1 MQSLMA
7 INIVMQISQI
17 LQINA
22 RAKIFPLKMMQ
33 KPSFDLVIFLLVPG
47 FVNNCPN
54 TALMAFRTE
63 FIN

>member
-1 MQSLMA
+1 MA
-7 INIVMQISQI
+7 INIVMQVSQM
-17 LQINA
+17 LESNA

-33 KPSFDLVIFLLVPG
+33 KPSFYLVIFLLVLS

-54 TALMAFRTE
+54 TTLMTFRTE